1 MEESEQGTETVCN
14 LNEGGKDMYRRFE
27 ILVLWE
33 CECVCV
39 CLSVCVRARMG
50 VSPE

>member
-14 LNEGGKDMYRRFE
+14 LNEGGKDAYRRFE

-33 CECVCV
+33 CEYVCVCV
-39 CLSVCVRARMG
+39 SVCVRACTG

>member
-1 MEESEQGTETVCN
+1 MEESEQGMETVCN
-14 LNEGGKDMYRRFE
+14 LNEGGKDVHRRFE

-39 CLSVCVRARMG
+39 CVCECVCACAHG
-50 VSPE
+50 CFS